1 MKKTGKYFKSI
12 MGIVLVLLLWQLV
25 SNLHPMGKFML
36 PGPID
41 VFRSFVDHWPLM
53 RHHAGTTLLEA
64 AIGLAIGVS
73 LGFVFALLMER
84 FPLLYDMFYPVLIIS
99 QTIPT
104 VAIAPLL
111 VIWFGFDLLPKVIIV
126 VISTLFPITIGLLD
140 GFHAIDP
147 DYIQLLDSMGA
158 SHVQMFRYVKLPF
171 AQSHFFSGL
180 RIAVTYSIVGA
191 VIAEWLGGNDGL
203 GVYMTR
209 ARKSYSYDEMFAIII
224 FITALS
230 LLLMAGV
237 NLLEGLVMPW
247 KRKERKS
254 S

>member
-1 MKKTGKYFKSI
+1 MNQSKKYVRSLA
-12 MGIVLVLLLWQLV
+12 GIGLVLLLWQLV
-25 SNLHPMGKFML
+25 AQLHPMGKFML
-36 PGPID
+36 PGPIQ
-41 VFRSFVDHWPLM
+41 VAASFVDHRQLLL
-53 RHHAGTTLLEA
+53 HHAGTTLMEA
-64 AIGLAIGVS
+64 GIGLGIGIA
-73 LGFVFALLMER
+73 LGFATALLMER

-140 GFHAIDP
+140 GFHSIDP
-147 DYIQLLDSMGA
+147 DYLQLLQSMNA
-158 SHVQMFRYVKLPF
+158 SPRQMIRFVKLPF

-191 VIAEWLGGNDGL
+191 VIAEWLGGNNGL

-230 LLLMAGV
+230 LLLMGAV
-237 NLLEGLVMPW
+237 NLLEGILMPW
-247 KRKERKS
+247 KRKERSKK
-254 S
+254 

>member
-1 MKKTGKYFKSI
+1 MNQSKKYVRSLA
-12 MGIVLVLLLWQLV
+12 GIGLVLLLWQLV
-25 SNLHPMGKFML
+25 AQLHPMGKFML
-36 PGPID
+36 PGPIQ
-41 VFRSFVDHWPLM
+41 VAASFVDHWQLLV
-53 RHHAGTTLLEA
+53 HHAGTTLMEA
-64 AIGLAIGVS
+64 GIGLGIGIA
-73 LGFVFALLMER
+73 LGFATALLMER

-140 GFHAIDP
+140 GFHSIDP
-147 DYIQLLDSMGA
+147 DYLQLLQSMNA
-158 SHVQMFRYVKLPF
+158 SPRQMIRFVKLPF

-191 VIAEWLGGNDGL
+191 VIAEWLGGNNGL

-230 LLLMAGV
+230 LLLMGAV
-237 NLLEGLVMPW
+237 NLLEGISMPW
-247 KRKERKS
+247 KRKERSKK
-254 S
+254 

>member
-1 MKKTGKYFKSI
+1 MKKSGKYIKSI
-12 MGIVLVLLLWQLV
+12 LGIFLVLLLWQLV
-25 SNLHPMGKFML
+25 SSLHPMGKYML
-36 PGPID
+36 PGPVD
-41 VFRSFVDHWPLM
+41 VFQSFIDHWDLLI
-53 RHHAGTTLLEA
+53 HHAGTTLLEA
-64 AIGLAIGVS
+64 AIGLSIGVS
-73 LGFVFALLMER
+73 LGFIFALLMER

-147 DYIQLLDSMGA
+147 DYIQLMESMGA
-158 SHVQMFRYVKLPF
+158 GQTQMFRYVKLPF

-237 NLLEGLVMPW
+237 NLLEGLTMPW
-247 KRKERKS
+247 KKKGRNES
-254 S
+254 